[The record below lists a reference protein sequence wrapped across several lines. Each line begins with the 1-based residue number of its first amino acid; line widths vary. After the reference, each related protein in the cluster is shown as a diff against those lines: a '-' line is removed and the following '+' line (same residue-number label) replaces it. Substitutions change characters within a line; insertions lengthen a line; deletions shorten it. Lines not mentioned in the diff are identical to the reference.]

1 MGYALVWRGLGWDGG
16 WVVGGD
22 TPGRTM
28 HGNLEWTTPPSPS
41 VIIINRATPGV
52 LFLLLVVQ
60 GRAERTVGVGV
71 SGGGGGSGF

>member
-1 MGYALVWRGLGWDGG
+1 
-16 WVVGGD
+16 
-22 TPGRTM
+22 M